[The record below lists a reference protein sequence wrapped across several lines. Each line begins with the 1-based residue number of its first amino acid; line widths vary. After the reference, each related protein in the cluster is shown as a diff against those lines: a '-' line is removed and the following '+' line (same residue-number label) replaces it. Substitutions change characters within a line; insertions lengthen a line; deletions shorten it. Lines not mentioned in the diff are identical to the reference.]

1 MNQQNPSFY
10 FVKKEN
16 KIDACHESSSSYRM
30 GPRRTRPLLHAA
42 PGLDDCCPGRLCAW
56 LHAHPTGRSCGK
68 TIASGLCTTPACQL
82 GYGGHAACHQS
93 DRGRSRS
100 RSIDVHVEHTR
111 HETTRL
117 DPTGEESG
125 ATEMMLQENGGR
137 SGGGRAQMQQKA
149 AWLPVLLPALLVPQL
164 SGRTVPKTFALPLRG
179 GACTSWE

>member
-1 MNQQNPSFY
+1 MN
-10 FVKKEN
+10 
-16 KIDACHESSSSYRM
+16 
-30 GPRRTRPLLHAA
+30 PRRRIVWLRVARDHCCMRRLAWTTAA
-42 PGLDDCCPGRLCAW
+42 PAGCAPHPRPVVSAACLCS
-56 LHAHPTGRSCGK
+56 GRSCGK
-68 TIASGLCTTPACQL
+68 TIASGLCITPACQL

-100 RSIDVHVEHTR
+100 IDVHVEHTR

-117 DPTGEESG
+117 DPTEESG

-149 AWLPVLLPALLVPQL
+149 AWLPVLLPALLAPQL